1 MAEEREIMP
10 FGIKSRDEY
19 SNYLLDLQKVLSY
32 PCGKNVILKII
43 GSCGI
48 FDATDNFS
56 NQMQAFKEGTRN
68 VGLQLLHGV
77 MDIDNGKM
85 FADMLSQYWQ
95 QVHSR
100 RN

>member
-1 MAEEREIMP
+1 MEKSKQQLLP
-10 FGIKSRDEY
+10 FGIESEQEY
-19 SNYLLDLQKVLSY
+19 SDFLLDLHKVLSY

-43 GSCGI
+43 GGCGI

-56 NQMQAFKEGTRN
+56 NQMQAFKEGSRN
-68 VGLQLLHGV
+68 IGLQLLHGV

-85 FADMLSQYWQ
+85 FAEMLSMYWQ
-95 QVHSR
+95 QQHR